1 LDSISFG
8 SDVAVN
14 AFNCTCR
21 AGFTG
26 DTCHD
31 DIDECA
37 SAPCFNGGV
46 CTQTRDASFECEC
59 AASEELMISHYEGD
73 LCETEIGVNKIW
85 FIVGG
90 IAIFF
95 LLVALCMSY
104 LYVHNKK
111 NVLVFQ
117 IETLDIGVAQF
128 ENARMSM
135 VEESQGMIVIEV
147 RMKNWD
153 TIHDVCQRLQDREH
167 IPIREQRLFFMS
179 GNEEMLDPS
188 PKGPSLEKLGIQNG
202 SRLRLLQVWGL
213 KLRQRNAP
221 RGQDDFQLECVERH
235 WRISSIKMLAQD
247 VSGITASSMTL
258 RAPDGT
264 ELADDEKLPTYRSI
278 TNGSVLEME
287 GEKPKKPPPKKREK
301 SVGASVMGM
310 ASAFGAGR
318 VPGATLSELQE
329 NSMLR
334 DRAAQPG
341 GRP

>member
-1 LDSISFG
+1 M
-8 SDVAVN
+8 N

-104 LYVHNKK
+104 QYVHNKK

-167 IPIREQRLFFMS
+167 IPIREQARR
-179 GNEEMLDPS
+179 S
-188 PKGPSLEKLGIQNG
+188 PFCVPCWHPLSLLPLPLPLVAADVVIVCVHR
-202 SRLRLLQVWGL
+202 SVCSSCPATRRCST
-213 KLRQRNAP
+213 RAP
-221 RGQDDFQLECVERH
+221 RAPR
-235 WRISSIKMLAQD
+235 WRSSAFRTD
-247 VSGITASSMTL
+247 
-258 RAPDGT
+258 R
-264 ELADDEKLPTYRSI
+264 
-278 TNGSVLEME
+278 
-287 GEKPKKPPPKKREK
+287 
-301 SVGASVMGM
+301 
-310 ASAFGAGR
+310 ASACCRSFTSFLLHPCTLGLLDFWLSTCTEATRVDVPRRCGA
-318 VPGATLSELQE
+318 
-329 NSMLR
+329 
-334 DRAAQPG
+334 
-341 GRP
+341 

>member
-1 LDSISFG
+1 MGAGACAESGTPG

-73 LCETEIGVNKIW
+73 LCETEIGVNQIW

-104 LYVHNKK
+104 QYVHNKK
-111 NVLVFQ
+111 NVLIFQ

-167 IPIREQRLFFMS
+167 IPIREQVRSPLACVGCWHPSLPLLPLLLLAADIHLVYGPQRLFFMS

-202 SRLRLLQVWGL
+202 SRLRLLQVCHL
-213 KLRQRNAP
+213 LP
-221 RGQDDFQLECVERH
+221 
-235 WRISSIKMLAQD
+235 LA
-247 VSGITASSMTL
+247 L
-258 RAPDGT
+258 LHRW
-264 ELADDEKLPTYRSI
+264 
-278 TNGSVLEME
+278 VL
-287 GEKPKKPPPKKREK
+287 
-301 SVGASVMGM
+301 
-310 ASAFGAGR
+310 
-318 VPGATLSELQE
+318 
-329 NSMLR
+329 
-334 DRAAQPG
+334 
-341 GRP
+341 